1 VRVAQV
7 SSLLLLLVFGA
18 ACGSSAPRCTIDVPK
33 PADPQPFLWKV
44 EKAGNDPF
52 GVVWLYGTIH
62 NGGAAEVPPAA
73 WTALTASTRFASELG
88 DAEPDK
94 DRVAKLV
101 RIESGKT
108 LDFLLPADDWYDLRD
123 FMRGT
128 VKDEELKHF
137 RPWYAMIRLTQKIS
151 PPPETTMDNA
161 LTERAKQAGK
171 PVDALERIDEQLEAL
186 AKSIGV
192 KDLRDALA
200 QRTKMKCELAGMLAF
215 YVTGDAEAMKKWL
228 AMEHADV
235 LLGARNKKWLAQ
247 IEGYFTSGGA
257 FVAVGLGHLIGD
269 ENLVDLLAAKGY
281 RVERAG
287 RSR

>member
-7 SSLLLLLVFGA
+7 SCLLLLLV
-18 ACGSSAPRCTIDVPK
+18 ACGSPAPRCTINVPK

-44 EKAGNDPF
+44 EKGGN
-52 GVVWLYGTIH
+52 VVWLYGTIH
-62 NGGAAEVPPAA
+62 NGGKAEVPPAA
-73 WTALTASTRFASELG
+73 WTALTTSTKFASELG

-101 RIESGKT
+101 RIESGKS
-108 LDFLLPADDWYDLRD
+108 LDFLLPPDDWYDLRD

-128 VKDEELKHF
+128 VKEDELKQF
-137 RPWYAMIRLTQKIS
+137 RPWYAMIRLTQKIA

-171 PVDALERIDEQLEAL
+171 PIEALERVDEQLEAL
-186 AKSIGV
+186 ANAVGV

-200 QRTKMKCELAGMLAF
+200 QRKKMKCELDGMLAF
-215 YVTGDAEAMKKWL
+215 YVTGDADAMKKWL

-247 IEGYFTSGGA
+247 IEGYLLAPGVPGGA

-269 ENLVDLLAAKGY
+269 ESVLELLAAKGY
-281 RVERAG
+281 TVERA
-287 RSR
+287 RTSR